1 MSLPNFDAL
10 KDMHDSVNDLLHSP
24 MTKQKIAYRGEE
36 KWVHEV
42 SEASLKMV
50 DACGAT
56 KDILLL
62 VKDHLQELQSTFRR
76 ISVNETTV
84 VGNQFAA
91 YHHHRKTLKKAI
103 LKRLQS
109 LKGMK
114 NKNIAAPIGATA
126 ADHCSLVVVVNVLK
140 EVKATTMSIVE
151 SLNSLISMPKP
162 NRKSNKEAFKF
173 KLTRVNSL
181 SLWEKCDIST
191 IQTAIKRLEAVEI
204 ITENLEAELEC
215 MFRRLIRTRASLL
228 NILTN

>member
-1 MSLPNFDAL
+1 MSRPNFDAL
-10 KDMHDSVNDLLHSP
+10 KNMHDSVNDLLHSS
-24 MTKQKIAYRGEE
+24 MTKQKIAHHGEE
-36 KWVHEV
+36 KWVHEL
-42 SEASLKMV
+42 SEASLKLV

-103 LKRLQS
+103 LKRLKS

-114 NKNIAAPIGATA
+114 NKKIAAPVGAA
-126 ADHCSLVVVVNVLK
+126 AEHCSLVVVVNVLK

-151 SLNSLISMPKP
+151 SLNPLISMPKP

-181 SLWEKCDIST
+181 SLWEKCDIPA

-204 ITENLEAELEC
+204 IIENLEADLEC
-215 MFRRLIRTRASLL
+215 MFKRLIRTRASLL
-228 NILTN
+228 NILTY

>member
-1 MSLPNFDAL
+1 MSQANFDAL

-24 MTKQKIAYRGEE
+24 MTKQRIVHHGEE

-42 SEASLKMV
+42 SEASLNMV

-62 VKDHLQELQSTFRR
+62 VKDHLKELKSTFRR
-76 ISVNETTV
+76 ISVNETTA
-84 VGNQFAA
+84 VGNQFAV

-114 NKNIAAPIGATA
+114 NKNVAAAAAPA

-162 NRKSNKEAFKF
+162 NRKSNKDTFKF
-173 KLTRVNSL
+173 KFTRVNSL

-191 IQTAIKRLEAVEI
+191 IQTAIKRLEGVEI
-204 ITENLEAELEC
+204 IIENLEAELEC

>member
-1 MSLPNFDAL
+1 MSRANFDAL

-24 MTKQKIAYRGEE
+24 MTKQKFVHHGEE

-56 KDILLL
+56 KDVLLL
-62 VKDHLQELQSTFRR
+62 VKDHLKELQSTFRR
-76 ISVNETTV
+76 ISVNETTA
-84 VGNQFAA
+84 VGNQFAV
-91 YHHHRKTLKKAI
+91 YHHHRKTLKQAI

-114 NKNIAAPIGATA
+114 NKNIAAA

-140 EVKATTMSIVE
+140 EVKATTLSIVE

-162 NRKSNKEAFKF
+162 NRKSDKEAFKF

-181 SLWEKCDIST
+181 SLWGKCDIST

-204 ITENLEAELEC
+204 IIENLEAELEC